1 MQIRAGILTISDKGS
16 VGEREDTSGAAI
28 RELLS
33 TLDVAFDRYEI
44 VPDEVDQIAASL
56 RDWADDDKLD
66 LVFTTG
72 GTGFAPRDVTPEA
85 TLAVIER
92 ATPGLAEAIRLEGLR
107 HTPNAVLSRGVAG
120 LRGKTIIINLPGSE
134 RAVRESLGCLLPV
147 LEHAVKTARGR
158 YGDHTA

>member
-44 VPDEVDQIAASL
+44 VPDEVDQIAARL
-56 RDWADDDKLD
+56 RDWADGDKLD
-66 LVFTTG
+66 LIFTTG

-158 YGDHTA
+158 YGDHTV

>member
-16 VGEREDTSGAAI
+16 VGEREDTSGAAL

-33 TLDVAFDRYEI
+33 TLDVAFERYEI

-56 RDWADDDKLD
+56 RDWSDGDKLD
-66 LVFTTG
+66 LIFTTG

-92 ATPGLAEAIRLEGLR
+92 ETPGLAEAIRLEGLR

-120 LRGKTIIINLPGSE
+120 MRGKTIIINLPGSE
-134 RAVRESLGCLLPV
+134 RAVREAMGCLLPV